1 MLSKVS
7 MPVLKVP
14 RFNSCPWRFLSS
26 PSPHQPKL
34 LSMSLDIIYSSH
46 SKVSILFKIVDSAHF
61 SSGSIFKQKRVLCTT
76 FLVAPNFLKILEAT
90 SGNGDLSSP
99 STACGKGGTFWLV
112 LDLVKKE
119 APCFSGTL
127 VDWFLVFP
135 IYWNFPFRRKTW
147 ILDFL
152 FLWGIW
158 LISCSHFGFYIH
170 SEGWYWFD

>member
-99 STACGKGGTFWLV
+99 STACGKGGTFLASTWLGQ
-112 LDLVKKE
+112 K
-119 APCFSGTL
+119 
-127 VDWFLVFP
+127 
-135 IYWNFPFRRKTW
+135 RR
-147 ILDFL
+147 ILDFCL
-152 FLWGIW
+152 VHQLIGFWFFQFIGIFL
-158 LISCSHFGFYIH
+158 
-170 SEGWYWFD
+170 SEGKLEFWIFCSFGAFD